1 MSAAKS
7 ISIIGCGWLGLP
19 LGQYLADSGY
29 RVKGST
35 TRKEKLPE
43 IEQSGIEPYLLS
55 FEPDLVG
62 NPGDFSSSDI
72 LIINLPPRNQGDDP
86 NYHRKQLLAIQ
97 QLAEKQIG
105 KLLFVSSTGVYP
117 NTNSKVMESDADPGQ
132 LSRGGVSLLEM
143 ENLFMENPDFQTTVI
158 RFGGLYGPG
167 RHPGRFLVGRNG
179 LSGAN
184 NPVNMI
190 HLEDCIG
197 VIKSI
202 IEQDIWGE
210 IFNACS
216 PTEETRKSFY
226 HKAAKDLGIDPPE
239 FSDETAPFKKVS
251 PEKLI
256 NATGYQFKY

>member
-1 MSAAKS
+1 MSASKS

-19 LGQYLADSGY
+19 LGMSLVDSGY
-29 RVKGST
+29 SVKGSS

-43 IEQSGIEPYLLS
+43 IEQAGIEPFQLC
-55 FEPDLVG
+55 FEPDLARD
-62 NPGDFSSSDI
+62 PGDFFSADF

-86 NYHRKQLLAIQ
+86 NYHRKQLQAVQ

-105 KLLFVSSTGVYP
+105 KVLFISSTAVYP
-117 NTNSKVMESDADPGQ
+117 NTNGVVTESDADPSQ
-132 LSRGGVSLLEM
+132 LSRGGVSLFEM

-167 RHPGRFLVGRNG
+167 RHPGRFLAGRKG

-202 IEQDIWGE
+202 IEHDIWGE
-210 IFNACS
+210 VFNACS
-216 PTEETRKSFY
+216 PTDETRKSFY
-226 HKAAKDLGIDPPE
+226 DKAAKDLRIDPPE
-239 FSDETAPFKKVS
+239 FSEDTVPFKKVS

-256 NATGYQFKY
+256 KATGYHFKY